1 MRALGVSDNR
11 SGGVGRADFFDALTG
26 EFDVDVAVALPER
39 HGTSG
44 LFGDPRAK
52 VFVRD
57 KEDVAVGGDT
67 FDNFH
72 RVAARAD
79 DIGER
84 FDPGRAI
91 DVSDD
96 VIVLRGMLFEVSGK
110 FVGRAGIAE
119 RATGLKV
126 GNDHRLAGVDDF
138 RRLAHEMNPAESD
151 DVGRGLGRPVGQPE
165 RIAHVVG
172 QFLNFGHL
180 IVVGENDRVALAFQA
195 FDFVGQ
201 KHGATMTA
209 RVRRG
214 NQRTRPS
221 RSAGAPTERTS
232 VPWRI
237 RAIIPAS
244 VVPGPSSRKVSHLSW
259 SRRQVTHSAQRTL
272 PVT

>member
-1 MRALGVSDNR
+1 MVGRTGDEGFFRDLAAQPVKHAGFGDDDEGLGRRLPAVADHFLGRAHFVGEDAHGVRALGVSDNR

-96 VIVLRGMLFEVSGK
+96 VIVLRGMLLEVSGQ
-110 FVGRAGIAE
+110 FVGRA
-119 RATGLKV
+119 
-126 GNDHRLAGVDDF
+126 
-138 RRLAHEMNPAESD
+138 
-151 DVGRGLGRPVGQPE
+151 
-165 RIAHVVG
+165 
-172 QFLNFGHL
+172 
-180 IVVGENDRVALAFQA
+180 
-195 FDFVGQ
+195 
-201 KHGATMTA
+201 
-209 RVRRG
+209 
-214 NQRTRPS
+214 
-221 RSAGAPTERTS
+221 
-232 VPWRI
+232 
-237 RAIIPAS
+237 
-244 VVPGPSSRKVSHLSW
+244 
-259 SRRQVTHSAQRTL
+259 
-272 PVT
+272 